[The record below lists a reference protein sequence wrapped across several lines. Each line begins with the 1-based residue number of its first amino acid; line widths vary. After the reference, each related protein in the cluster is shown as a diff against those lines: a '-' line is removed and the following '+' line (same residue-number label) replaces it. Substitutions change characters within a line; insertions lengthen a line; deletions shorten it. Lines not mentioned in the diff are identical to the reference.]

1 MATITNFLYISSNE
15 GRSAEEFTI
24 DIDTM
29 ASATGIP
36 QEHPDTIESRAH
48 EPLLGGPGA
57 ATQKEDASILYNLFT
72 GE

>member
-1 MATITNFLYISSNE
+1 
-15 GRSAEEFTI
+15 
-24 DIDTM
+24 M